1 MKGVVHFMNK
11 WGKLA
16 LVGIGVVGIGISTM
30 QVQAEE
36 GIGMYRLYNPNSGE
50 HFYTSNK
57 AERNHL
63 ANIGWKYEGG
73 AWLAPS
79 TGDPVYRLYNPNSG
93 DHHYTTNP
101 EEKKM
106 LVNVG
111 WRYESIGWYSG
122 GSLPVYRVYNPN
134 AKKAGSHHYTLNKSE
149 ANQLVRAGW
158 RDENIGWYAKGN
170 FTPTD
175 SIPII
180 SNVPPRKVD
189 VNITTAGGGEGNNPG
204 SYRYLYSNKVFDDMP
219 TQTQAPEVEFSADM
233 NMTGSQGKGDFYGMQ
248 FIIAG
253 NGSGAG
259 QIGLDIGF
267 QEGTS
272 KDFAQNRIAVKT
284 VNFPAGSGTH
294 GEQFY
299 SVNTQAYMNNTA
311 HITVQYF
318 KGASGE
324 YVVTKL
330 NNQTVGVY
338 KTKLT
343 TPNQYILHAQIEDW
357 KGKPARLE
365 IRNLQVKK
373 NGVDVTNNGAVNMH
387 IANKDNTAGN
397 SFNLVANTDNWL
409 IHGAY

>member
-1 MKGVVHFMNK
+1 MNMWKRVSVLGVGLVAMGVGSVAVH
-11 WGKLA
+11 A
-16 LVGIGVVGIGISTM
+16 D
-30 QVQAEE
+30 E

-189 VNITTAGGGEGNNPG
+189 VNITTAGGGEGNNPDFELCPFTLDEKNNG
-204 SYRYLYSNKVFDDMP
+204 FVQILPSYLDM
-219 TQTQAPEVEFSADM
+219 EGF
-233 NMTGSQGKGDFYGMQ
+233 
-248 FIIAG
+248 FIAK
-253 NGSGAG
+253 
-259 QIGLDIGF
+259 F
-267 QEGTS
+267 R
-272 KDFAQNRIAVKT
+272 KK
-284 VNFPAGSGTH
+284 
-294 GEQFY
+294 
-299 SVNTQAYMNNTA
+299 NTQ
-311 HITVQYF
+311 
-318 KGASGE
+318 
-324 YVVTKL
+324 
-330 NNQTVGVY
+330 
-338 KTKLT
+338 
-343 TPNQYILHAQIEDW
+343 
-357 KGKPARLE
+357 
-365 IRNLQVKK
+365 
-373 NGVDVTNNGAVNMH
+373 
-387 IANKDNTAGN
+387 
-397 SFNLVANTDNWL
+397 
-409 IHGAY
+409 